1 MHRDAK
7 EKRKTFRQT
16 DVFNVFLQQ
25 QLPKNEVWL
34 SHYNFAE
41 NNSWAKWE
49 MGKVPM
55 THGSVLPEW
64 GHVCMQEWGNM
75 ELKIRD
81 LQYHGTVFFKPLLW
95 LTLFTLTL
103 EEKKGNSRNK
113 CISHNTFLVQI
124 FWLLLPLCYCII
136 PCKISIPEQAQ
147 HSVDMWEC
155 MTNDNKLQS
164 KHLAMA
170 KKPTSS
176 VYKELLKSIGI
187 WIKEDTKVAYCIQTK
202 YQCQKQSTPSSTMN

>member
-1 MHRDAK
+1 MFFYSSNFQRMKFDYLITTLQKIIHELSGK
-7 EKRKTFRQT
+7 WGKCPWHMG
-16 DVFNVFLQQ
+16 VFCLNGDI
-25 QLPKNEVWL
+25 W
-34 SHYNFAE
+34 
-41 NNSWAKWE
+41 
-49 MGKVPM
+49 
-55 THGSVLPEW
+55 
-64 GHVCMQEWGNM
+64 HVCMQEWGNM

-95 LTLFTLTL
+95 LTLSTLTL
-103 EEKKGNSRNK
+103 EEKKGNSQNK

-176 VYKELLKSIGI
+176 VYKELLNSIGI